1 MSGGVSAL
9 EMISRI
15 RDNRRLAKE
24 KREFFNKDIL
34 EAHKASRHGQLK
46 DKKVS
51 RRKLRKVKYQINERF
66 RKERRTEYII
76 GVIVLIL
83 PIALACYLVF

>member
-15 RDNRRLAKE
+15 RENRRLAKE
-24 KREFFNKDIL
+24 KREFFNKDIA
-34 EAHKASRHGQLK
+34 ESHKGSRHGKLI

-51 RRKLRKVKYQINERF
+51 KRKLRKVKRQINERF
-66 RKERRTEYII
+66 RNERRREYIV
-76 GVIVLIL
+76 GTIVL
-83 PIALACYLVF
+83 ALLVAIACYLVC